1 MTHRHHISF
10 GLLTVVI
17 LLFCAS
23 IGVQAA
29 PSANEIMRKAA
40 ATLTSSSGVT
50 VEYSLSGSGRNSSG
64 TVIMK
69 GSAFFLDMGRYKTW
83 YDGRTMTTLDNSEK
97 TATLSTPSAAEVNE
111 ALPLSYISQW
121 SRDYRV
127 ALAPKQPSSGY
138 CLILTSKS
146 SSATARKAVLTV
158 SANFRP
164 SKLVVS
170 LKNGRTATLTVRS
183 ITIGGSSAASHF
195 RFPTSKYPKVKIID
209 LR

>member
-1 MTHRHHISF
+1 M
-10 GLLTVVI
+10 
-17 LLFCAS
+17 
-23 IGVQAA
+23 QAA

-170 LKNGRTATLTVRS
+170 LKTDAR
-183 ITIGGSSAASHF
+183 
-195 RFPTSKYPKVKIID
+195 